1 MKKNTKRQMKRM
13 LSLFLAV
20 MLVCALC
27 ACGGGGD
34 GGNGGDAQTQSQG
47 GGQTADAGDSQGSG
61 TASKELNIA
70 WIGPV
75 TGSASR
81 SGEELYNGAAMQ
93 FEKVNYQIGD
103 YKLNIHKVD
112 SESNAEK
119 AALAYEECI
128 LSNNIDVGLN
138 TWHSWVSA
146 SCIEVAAKYE
156 IPQLLTFGASDDVIE
171 KVKDD
176 YDYYKYW
183 AGKTWPQ
190 PIHLVAGYVD
200 AIDAAIEA
208 GSFNPENK
216 ILGVYGVDEDWGRT
230 FAKAGKEGFEENGWT
245 CAVEEYFALG
255 TTDYYAVLNK
265 MKDAGCTLLCGT
277 MSDVNAATAFIK
289 QSGEVGLNA
298 LVICDGLG
306 WLSEWYDLTGE
317 ASDYVL
323 DMIPQYATASG
334 QEFVKEYTAKYGYE
348 PGPSTAGLAYD
359 TAGFFLKI
367 LQATLDE
374 YGELT
379 SETIMKCW
387 EEKVKTGQLT
397 YTMADDDA
405 IMMPAWDYSD
415 PEMYP
420 DPVVDSEHYCFPVV
434 QYFGGVGVPVFPE
447 SMAEQEMK
455 VRGN

>member
-1 MKKNTKRQMKRM
+1 MKKYMKRIV
-13 LSLFLAV
+13 SLAAAAAMVFT
-20 MLVCALC
+20 LC
-27 ACGGGGD
+27 ACGNGGGNNSTQAPGAESK
-34 GGNGGDAQTQSQG
+34 GGSEQAENSQG
-47 GGQTADAGDSQGSG
+47 GSEGDK
-61 TASKELNIA
+61 TLNIA

-81 SGEELYNGAAMQ
+81 SGEELYNGAMMQ

-103 YKLNIHKVD
+103 YKLNVFKVD

-128 LSNNIDVGLN
+128 LSNKIDVGLN

-156 IPQLLTFGASDDVIE
+156 IPQLLTFGASQDVID

-176 YDYYKYW
+176 NDYYKYW

-190 PIHLVAGYVD
+190 PEHLVTGYVE
-200 AIDAAIEA
+200 AIDQAIRNGTFSPA
-208 GSFNPENK
+208 SK
-216 ILGVYGVDEDWGRT
+216 TLGIYGVDEDWGRT
-230 FAKAGKEGFEENGWT
+230 FAKAGKEGFEANGWT

-265 MKDAGCTLLCGT
+265 MKDAGCTLICGT

-289 QSGEVGLNA
+289 QADEVGLDA

-306 WLSEWYDLTGE
+306 WLSEWYELTG
-317 ASDYVL
+317 ASSDYVI
-323 DMIPQYATASG
+323 DMIPQYATESG
-334 QEFVKEYTAKYGYE
+334 QAFVKDYTEKFGYE

-359 TAGFFLKI
+359 TAGFFLKV
-367 LQATLDE
+367 LQTTYDE

-387 EEKVKTGQLT
+387 EEKVRTGELT
-397 YTMADDDA
+397 YTMAEDDA

-415 PEMYP
+415 PDMYP
-420 DPVVDSEHYCFPVV
+420 DPIVDGDHYCFPVV
-434 QYFGGVGVPVFPE
+434 QYFDGKAVPVYPD
-447 SMAEQEMK
+447 SMAAQELK
-455 VRGN
+455 VPEK